1 MSLLYFST
9 KGFFCRRTAK
19 VKSQKSKSKYWKAKV
34 EEPEED
40 TIVALIDSFPFS
52 LAIEFLSSI
61 EIFFGRWRLLIHS
74 LILQIFIT
82 QSSVDFWRKN
92 SNLVQ
97 YNTK

>member
-1 MSLLYFST
+1 MSPFT
-9 KGFFCRRTAK
+9 FPQKAFFRRTAK

-61 EIFFGRWRLLIHS
+61 EIFFGRWRL
-74 LILQIFIT
+74 
-82 QSSVDFWRKN
+82 
-92 SNLVQ
+92 
-97 YNTK
+97 

>member
-52 LAIEFLSSI
+52 LAIGSAERAKKKLSQYGGPIFLLSKSPTVTSSSPTI
-61 EIFFGRWRLLIHS
+61 YLAESAQKLNR
-74 LILQIFIT
+74 T
-82 QSSVDFWRKN
+82 N
-92 SNLVQ
+92 
-97 YNTK
+97 

>member
-61 EIFFGRWRLLIHS
+61 EIFFGRWRL
-74 LILQIFIT
+74 
-82 QSSVDFWRKN
+82 
-92 SNLVQ
+92 
-97 YNTK
+97 